1 MEAERDTRAVGLS
14 GWLSGDRTVV
24 STGNRPARTGIVRAA
39 LGLWHGIGR
48 FLLTRF
54 SYEWPVFV
62 PLSGGFEVRLR
73 SRRARGAL
81 SAGPAGAGVLWPRQ
95 LAQLSQLPGT
105 RSCLLLPAATWRHP

>member
-14 GWLSGDRTVV
+14 GWLSGGEIVV

-54 SYEWPVFV
+54 SYGLTGFV
-62 PLSGGFEVRLR
+62 PLSGGFEVRLP
-73 SRRARGAL
+73 SRR
-81 SAGPAGAGVLWPRQ
+81 
-95 LAQLSQLPGT
+95 
-105 RSCLLLPAATWRHP
+105 